1 MSPHIR
7 SFASF
12 SVFFLSTAL
21 AFWPV
26 ALLVVSLLTI
36 LPAMLY
42 WDSDILLNLE
52 MLIAGVHLPEKDW
65 MLIFMVPSFILGLP
79 LILSHYGGELMDSQ
93 VEIYHRLTEYATT
106 PYGLLGWALTIT
118 LLGFLFYWALWCV
131 RHVLTLSDTSATNYL
146 ALLTMMLGGAVLCI

>member
-26 ALLVVSLLTI
+26 VLLIVSLLAI
-36 LPAMLY
+36 LPAMIY
-42 WDSDILLNLE
+42 WESDILLNLE
-52 MLIAGVHLPEKDW
+52 MLITGVHLPEKDW

-93 VEIYHRLTEYATT
+93 V
-106 PYGLLGWALTIT
+106 G
-118 LLGFLFYWALWCV
+118 
-131 RHVLTLSDTSATNYL
+131 
-146 ALLTMMLGGAVLCI
+146 